1 MAGVINE
8 LVTKFD
14 FQGSTKPLTDY
25 NSALGSSIKLT
36 MTGVA
41 AVASAAAGFAAWT
54 SSILAGIDPVVQL
67 SRQTKVAVGTIQELG
82 YVASVSGSSADA
94 LQGTIASLSQKIG
107 EAAQKGSADFA
118 RLGISVRDANGQVKS
133 ADTVLAEVGNRF
145 KQLGLSMNE
154 QAGIAGAL
162 GIDSSL
168 LQMLNKTNSEIDGLR
183 ANARAMGVLSQEQ
196 ADNAVKFNDAMT
208 TLKFGLSS
216 VKQMMAVGLA
226 PEMARL
232 AEAFS
237 KLLADNKDWIIS
249 GLQWTARVLGDTV
262 AAIGRLMPVL
272 GLMAGG
278 FVVAKVAAL
287 GFGGVMAIVFSPV
300 TLITAAIA
308 AVLLI
313 IDDLIVAMN
322 GGKSVIRDFFQEW
335 FGIDIVPIIQGIID
349 KVKEVIG
356 LFIDFN
362 KAIVNLGGAAGRK
375 IMEFF
380 GGGEDTIAPGAGSG
394 AAISNN
400 SVNQQVK
407 IDVRADDPAAAGQAV
422 ADSLQRQLD
431 NANTQL
437 GRGGR

>member
-36 MTGVA
+36 LAGVA
-41 AVASAAAGFAAWT
+41 AVTSAAVAFAGWT
-54 SSILAGIDPVVQL
+54 SSILAGIDPVIQL

-94 LQGTIASLSQKIG
+94 LQSTIGSLSQKIG
-107 EAAQKGSADFA
+107 EAAQKGSADFS

-154 QAGIAGAL
+154 QASIAGAL

-168 LQMLNKTNSEIDGLR
+168 LQMLNKTNGEIDGLR
-183 ANARAMGVLSQEQ
+183 ANARAMGVLNQEQ

-208 TLKFGLSS
+208 TLRFGLSS

-226 PEMARL
+226 PEMTRL
-232 AEAFS
+232 AEGFS
-237 KLLADNKDWIIS
+237 KLLADNRDWIIS

-272 GLMAGG
+272 AILAGG
-278 FVVAKVAAL
+278 FLVAKVAAL
-287 GFGGVMAIVFSPV
+287 GFGTVMGVILSPV
-300 TLITAAIA
+300 VLITAAIA

-335 FGIDIVPIIQGIID
+335 LGIDIVPIIQGIID
-349 KVKEVIG
+349 KVKE
-356 LFIDFN
+356 
-362 KAIVNLGGAAGRK
+362 AISVVKSFFGFGGDVDVNATGVPQSVPAGGA
-375 IMEFF
+375 
-380 GGGEDTIAPGAGSG
+380 GGGATVDNRA
-394 AAISNN
+394 
-400 SVNQQVK
+400 VNQQVK
-407 IDVRADDPAAAGQAV
+407 IEINASDPAATGQAV

-431 NANTQL
+431 QADAQL